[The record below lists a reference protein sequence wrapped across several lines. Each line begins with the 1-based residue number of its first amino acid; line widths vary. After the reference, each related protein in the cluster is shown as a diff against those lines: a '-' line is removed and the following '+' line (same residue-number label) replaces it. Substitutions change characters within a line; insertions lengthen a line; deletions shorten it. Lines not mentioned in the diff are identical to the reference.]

1 MARWPHWDYLVGL
14 RTRAEQR
21 EREREIMA
29 SGCCNPSCW
38 FDSRHEYDNDLAAKN
53 ITHVLARGRTLKHLM
68 SCFSKV
74 CVVSWAIR
82 KWVKLNLL
90 LFFSIIW
97 RDIFCDFVMTFLF
110 KVWFMDQHSQR
121 HLEQIRDALSQ
132 AAPQTQWLRFC
143 MYTEM
148 PRWFTCTLGPRSTAK
163 VNKIRLHY
171 WVSGIREQI
180 WQKVGAA
187 EGDVRTGLRYETW
200 FRPMS
205 APSPQCNPGEITP
218 RL

>member
-1 MARWPHWDYLVGL
+1 MSSKDLGFMWWITTVFSDSEAQASCMARWPGGPTGTILLAWEL
-14 RTRAEQR
+14 EQS
-21 EREREIMA
+21 REREIMA

-38 FDSRHEYDNDLAAKN
+38 SDSRHEYDNDLAAKN

-90 LFFSIIW
+90 FFFSVIW

-143 MYTEM
+143 IYTEM
-148 PRWFTCTLGPRSTAK
+148 PRWFTCTLGLRSMAK
-163 VNKIRLHY
+163 GKQNQVAWLDQ
-171 WVSGIREQI
+171 W
-180 WQKVGAA
+180 
-187 EGDVRTGLRYETW
+187 D
-200 FRPMS
+200 
-205 APSPQCNPGEITP
+205 
-218 RL
+218 